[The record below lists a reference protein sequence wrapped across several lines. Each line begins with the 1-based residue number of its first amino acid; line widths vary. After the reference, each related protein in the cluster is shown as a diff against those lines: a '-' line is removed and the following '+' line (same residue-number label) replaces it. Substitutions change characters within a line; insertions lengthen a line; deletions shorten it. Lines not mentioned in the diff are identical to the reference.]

1 VPLLFLP
8 LAMPERAVPFLLGP
22 LLVDAFAIVLFNVS
36 GISATPG
43 RWCRSA
49 CSAGRPPRADS
60 SSGGRFRSTPVAG
73 GAVASVIGLRETNLV
88 GAIDSTVGF
97 LFLLL
102 SPFRSMRPAP
112 ALEADA

>member
-1 VPLLFLP
+1 
-8 LAMPERAVPFLLGP
+8 MPERLLRQTTAARRFVWGTVP
-22 LLVDAFAIVLFNVS
+22 I
-36 GISATPG
+36 
-43 RWCRSA
+43 
-49 CSAGRPPRADS
+49 DS
-60 SSGGRFRSTPVAG
+60 VAG

>member
-1 VPLLFLP
+1 
-8 LAMPERAVPFLLGP
+8 
-22 LLVDAFAIVLFNVS
+22 
-36 GISATPG
+36 
-43 RWCRSA
+43 
-49 CSAGRPPRADS
+49 
-60 SSGGRFRSTPVAG
+60 
-73 GAVASVIGLRETNLV
+73 VASVIGLRETNLV